1 MEPQISATKT
11 RKNWIDWMRAFG
23 MLLIVWGHTF
33 PTDVTPFIY
42 SFNVPLFF
50 IVSGFLFKQ
59 EASFGTMLKKNW
71 HSLILP
77 YLLLCLIKDFSHF
90 IKHYDD
96 FNELI
101 LTPLGILS
109 GFHTFF
115 DAPAAKNLW
124 FVYTLILLKVI
135 FQLVG
140 NKNINF
146 IVTLLLSFVGIYIC
160 HIYNYHPMWAVTNT
174 FLALPFFM
182 LGYLISSKNYTTI
195 LDNVVAYVK
204 SKNNVLIGV
213 IFVLLIILQFFV
225 SRYNGDAWMFCG
237 EFGNNIVL
245 FFILAIIGTFAIFLI
260 SAMLDNIRY
269 KFVSLISVG
278 SLVILE
284 FHRDLYHPIGKLL
297 KQYYTGVVDEALLTL
312 AGSIIVVLAFV
323 PITMLLQK
331 IFPIILGKRKI

>member
-1 MEPQISATKT
+1 MESGIIATRT
-11 RKNWIDWMRAFG
+11 RKNWVDWMRAFG

-50 IVSGFLFKQ
+50 IVSGYLFKQ
-59 EASFGTMLKKNW
+59 ESSFGTMLKKNW

-77 YLLLCLIKDFSHF
+77 YLLLCLIKDFSHI

-96 FNELI
+96 FQELI
-101 LTPLGILS
+101 LMPIGVLS

-124 FVYTLILLKVI
+124 FVYTLILLKII

-140 NKNINF
+140 NKKLNLI
-146 IVTLLLSFVGIYIC
+146 IALMLSVVGIYIC

-182 LGYLISSKNYTTI
+182 LGYMISTNAHCVDEIVTWIKGKSKILISFAF
-195 LDNVVAYVK
+195 VA
-204 SKNNVLIGV
+204 LIA
-213 IFVLLIILQFFV
+213 LQFYV
-225 SRYNGDAWMFCG
+225 SQFNGDAWMFCG
-237 EFGNNIVL
+237 EFGNNVVMFYL
-245 FFILAIIGTFAIFLI
+245 FGILGTIAVFLI
-260 SAMLDNIRY
+260 SAMLDNLRY
-269 KFVSLISVG
+269 KFVALISVG
-278 SLVILE
+278 SLVILQ
-284 FHRDLYHPIGKLL
+284 FHRDLYHPIGKLF
-297 KQYYTGVVDEALLTL
+297 KQLDLGVADEALLTL
-312 AGSIIVVLAFV
+312 LASMIVVMLFV

-331 IFPIILGKRKI
+331 IFPVILGKRKL